1 MSALE
6 ARRRQATVDRLI
18 DDLRHLVEEERG
30 DRQPGEARH
39 ERAERLRWEIAQVVR
54 STASEGARATTRPE
68 RRGRGVGGPPAARRR
83 LRRGPAGGG

>member
-6 ARRRQATVDRLI
+6 DRRRQATVDRLI

-39 ERAERLRWEIAQVVR
+39 ERAERLRWEIAQLVR
-54 STASEGARATTRPE
+54 STASEGARATARPE
-68 RRGRGVGGPPAARRR
+68 RRARGVGCPPALRR